1 MKTDAC
7 FFPRPKKLVE
17 KTFFLFVI
25 AIFIAAS
32 NVTVAQQITASYTT
46 SAPEATLFFLNP
58 GYINPALG
66 SGVLGMHSNPAG
78 LRSVS
83 RRQFTIAYG
92 SSQSSSGRFTFQLLD
107 DNNVY
112 MPFSVDA
119 DVEMKEVG
127 GIGAIGY
134 AQQHGAWTW
143 GVSMLQAR
151 KGGITLD
158 AWGLLNV
165 NANFDFD
172 QPITKEMVPDLPV
185 DEIPVT
191 WNVASK
197 LSLGLHSKPA
207 ELYLSILPIEAAIAV
222 EKGVFALGMGLT
234 YYRISSSNET
244 GYISTTAQGNASVT
258 GIPYGVDPATN
269 QPWLG
274 SVGADVSF
282 YDEPLTAM
290 YKFQVSGH
298 RYALSLGGV
307 MNWGVLS
314 LGANFSH
321 GFKASIN
328 GSYDITTIVTSGL
341 PEDATFSDIE
351 LEVTADP
358 AISGRVKM
366 DLNQFAKDTLSWS
379 DNGMINIGGYNS
391 FSLGL
396 YFLGIGAFA
405 GADVPQN
412 VPDLLSTYLG
422 AYIDIPLPWLPVRI
436 NAGGVYRSDS
446 FMNDESTVAP
456 FRVTTHIGGGVAV
469 KMPFNRWFKIGDQPG
484 WLRFGVRSSLTS
496 VALDIIEQQ
505 TIDPE
510 SKTIP
515 NAVESLATS
524 VGLEFPF

>member
-1 MKTDAC
+1 MKTDIL
-7 FFPRPKKLVE
+7 FPRRQGIFSKKAIVL
-17 KTFFLFVI
+17 FL
-25 AIFIAAS
+25 AIFLS
-32 NVTVAQQITASYTT
+32 TSSLTTAQQITASYTT

-78 LRSVS
+78 LRSVN

-92 SSQSSSGRFTFQLLD
+92 TPQSSSGRFSLQLLD
-107 DNNVY
+107 ESNVY
-112 MPFSVDA
+112 LPFSVDA
-119 DVEMKEVG
+119 DVAMKEVG
-127 GIGAIGY
+127 GLGAIGY

-158 AWGLLNV
+158 AGGVLNI
-165 NANFDFD
+165 NANFQFD

-185 DEIPVT
+185 DEIPIT
-191 WNVASK
+191 WDVAGQ
-197 LSLGLHSKPA
+197 LSLGLQSKPA

-222 EKGVFALGMGLT
+222 EKGIFALGMGLT
-234 YYRISSSNET
+234 YYRISSSNQT
-244 GYISTTAQGNASVT
+244 GYISTSVQGNAAVT
-258 GIPYGVDPATN
+258 GIPFGIDPETN

-282 YDEPLTAM
+282 YDTPLTAS

-298 RYALSLGGV
+298 RYALSVGGV

-321 GFKASIN
+321 GFKATVN

-341 PEDATFSDIE
+341 PEDATLSDIE
-351 LEVTADP
+351 LEITEEPV
-358 AISGRVKM
+358 ISGRAKM
-366 DLNQFAKDTLSWS
+366 DLNHFTKDTLSQS
-379 DNGMINIGGYNS
+379 DNGTINIGGYNS
-391 FSLGL
+391 LSLGL

-405 GADVPQN
+405 GADVPQST
-412 VPDLLSTYLG
+412 PDLLSTYLG
-422 AYIDIPLPWLPVRI
+422 AYIDIPLPWLPLRI

-446 FMNDESTVAP
+446 FMSDDSTLAP
-456 FRVTTHIGGGVAV
+456 FRVTTHIGGGIAI
-469 KMPFNRWFKIGDQPG
+469 KMPFNRWFKIGDEPG

-496 VALDIIEQQ
+496 VALEIMRKQIMDAE
-505 TIDPE
+505 D
-510 SKTIP
+510 KTIT
-515 NAVESLATS
+515 NAVESLAMS